1 MSDIRVLTLD
11 CGLPLVVER
20 IPAVKS
26 AGVSIFLPAGSATDP
41 DDRQGLSAMFS
52 ELVFRGAGDLDSRA
66 QADAFDRAGANRG
79 CSVGTFYLKLSLST
93 LGARLA
99 DALPLLADIIRRPR
113 FEQASIDPVRD
124 LSLQAIE
131 SLADDPHERA
141 SLTARERFFPSPI
154 NRSGLGTV
162 EGLTNATRDDLLHA
176 WAQRIRPRNSI
187 MAIAGDVDADAIAT
201 QLNRLLTGWEGQ
213 AEDVTWGSPTTRGT
227 YHHVDDKSAQ
237 VQIIALHEAPPEPH
251 PDSVLERIVTTIL
264 SGGMSARLF
273 TEVREKRGLCY
284 SVHAGYAT
292 DRLFGRCMAYVGTT
306 PERAQESLDVLVS
319 ELRRI
324 NGTIETGGGVDQ
336 SELERA
342 RIGLKS
348 SLIFSGE
355 STGAR
360 AAALASDM
368 HRLGRPRSLDEINA
382 AIERVTLDDVNA
394 YLARRRIEG
403 LTIVTLGPKSLKA
416 PA

>member
-20 IPAVKS
+20 IPGVRS
-26 AGVSIFLPAGSATDP
+26 AGVSLFVPAGSAADP
-41 DDRQGLSAMFS
+41 ADRQGLCAMVS

-66 QADAFDRAGANRG
+66 QADALDRVGANRG
-79 CSVGTFYLKLSLST
+79 CSVGTFYLKLSVST
-93 LGARLA
+93 LGARLGE
-99 DALPLLADIIRRPR
+99 ALPLLADIVRRPR
-113 FEQASIDPVRD
+113 FDEGSIEPVRD
-124 LSLQAIE
+124 LSLQAID

-141 SLTARERFFPSPI
+141 SLTARERFYPDPI

-162 EGLTNATRDDLLHA
+162 DGLNAATRDDLLGA
-176 WAQRIRPRNSI
+176 WANRVRPRGSI
-187 MAIAGDVDADAIAT
+187 MAMAGDVDADSAAR
-201 QLNRLLTGWEGQ
+201 QLNRLLAGWEGEASQ
-213 AEDVTWGSPTTRGT
+213 VRWGDPSTRGT
-227 YHHVDDKSAQ
+227 YLHVDDKSAQ
-237 VQIIALHEAPPEPH
+237 VQIIVMHEAPPEPH
-251 PDSVLERIVTTIL
+251 ADSVLERIVTTAL

-324 NGTIETGGGVDQ
+324 NGSAAKGGGIDA

-342 RIGLKS
+342 KIGLKS

-368 HRLGRPRSLDEINA
+368 HRLGRPRSLDEMNA

-394 YLARRRIEG
+394 YLARRQITG
-403 LTIVTLGPKSLKA
+403 LTVVTLGPKALNP